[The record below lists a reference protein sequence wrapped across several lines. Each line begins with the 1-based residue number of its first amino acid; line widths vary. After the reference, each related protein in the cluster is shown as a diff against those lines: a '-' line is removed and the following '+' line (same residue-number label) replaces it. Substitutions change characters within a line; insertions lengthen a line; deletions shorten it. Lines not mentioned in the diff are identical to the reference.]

1 MRLLTIL
8 LLAVTLS
15 SCGLFKKVSH
25 TTNTDLEIKAETEL
39 STDTSTKTK
48 TDTDRQTITK
58 TTETVDT
65 QVRVP
70 GTSVTV
76 ARPLTELIEN
86 GHIMAQDGT
95 AVVRIEYDPTTGTV
109 KATGK
114 TEPTFM
120 PIKIQRTEEVSED
133 LKTKETV
140 KTDIETDLK
149 EAVKADQETETK
161 DVTTERNTS
170 QIWMGTLI
178 GIITMLLIIMG
189 VAEVKRRF
197 L

>member
-8 LLAVTLS
+8 LLAVALS
-15 SCGLFKKVSH
+15 SCGLFKKISH
-25 TTNTDLEIKAETEL
+25 KTNTELEVKAETEL

-58 TTETVDT
+58 ITETVDT

-76 ARPLTELIEN
+76 ARPLTELIEK
-86 GHIMAQDGT
+86 GHIVAQNGPS
-95 AVVRIEYDPTTGTV
+95 VIRIDYDPTTGTV

-120 PIKIQRTEEVSED
+120 PVKIQRTEEVSED

-140 KTDIETDLK
+140 KADVETERK
-149 EAVKADQETETK
+149 EAVKVDQETETK
-161 DVTTERNTS
+161 DVTEEPSTAN
-170 QIWMGTLI
+170 IWMGTLI
-178 GIITMLLIIMG
+178 GIIIMLLIILG